1 LTNSNVPL
9 LNGVLNGQI
18 NLAGNLTNLTP
29 PNIRGDGQIDLS
41 QIPVLQD
48 TFTSTFNWDGK
59 KLNVLEAR
67 TPSINSD
74 GFIAVNFPT
83 NKQNNNQANSQP
95 NINEVNFNIQLNDF
109 DLGRLPIQA
118 LTANLSPQQQLQMLA
133 GRVNFA
139 GKVTGN
145 LENLQLNGDVK
156 LNNLAVNNIAFDPIL
171 AGSITGGL
179 QQGLN
184 IDINGNINDRI
195 AVVLNNKFVPESFLL
210 QHDQIFAK
218 GITQGDNFQV
228 DLGNFPLDILGI
240 NPASELNIGPVKG
253 NVSGQLNISQLAT
266 LDPAKITAQGE
277 VTIEQPS
284 FGYIDGKKFT
294 AQINYGNGQASLQ
307 AGELTLENSRI
318 LLAGNVNLGADF
330 PQNMNNFNPQ
340 FDGKVTIERGE
351 LQDIL
356 VALQWFDLNDISRGI
371 RAPIYGTAA
380 DLAQTY
386 PIVLPGNSSIDWQL
400 QRFAEINALLA
411 IEDNVKD
418 AQTPIDIP
426 PLSTVLGAFA
436 GEMTFTGDL
445 KSGVNGK
452 FNLNGNNW
460 QWGDYKAREFLLQGE
475 FANNVLTILPV
486 ELRIGDSLIAF
497 TGQITP
503 QNQNGQLRVEN
514 VPLAELQK
522 FVQLPPSLVDIEGNL
537 NLQATIAGTPTNPSM
552 IGDINIT
559 NGFLNDQP
567 VQEALGGFSYN
578 EARFRF
584 GGNIL
589 VTGEDPI
596 TFVGSLP
603 FALPNSEIAPG
614 SELIELKLEMQNEA
628 LKIVNALTDQIE
640 LEQGKGL
647 VRLEAKGTIFQPELT
662 GVADFS
668 EITLRSP
675 VWDEPLTELQ

>member
-1 LTNSNVPL
+1 
-9 LNGVLNGQI
+9 
-18 NLAGNLTNLTP
+18 
-29 PNIRGDGQIDLS
+29 
-41 QIPVLQD
+41 
-48 TFTSTFNWDGK
+48 FTSIFNWDGK

-74 GFIAVNFPT
+74 GFIAVNFPI
-83 NKQNNNQANSQP
+83 NNQNNNQANSQP

-486 ELRIGDSLIAF
+486 ELRIGNSLIAF

-537 NLQATIAGTPTNPSM
+537 NLQATI
-552 IGDINIT
+552 
-559 NGFLNDQP
+559 
-567 VQEALGGFSYN
+567 
-578 EARFRF
+578 
-584 GGNIL
+584 
-589 VTGEDPI
+589 
-596 TFVGSLP
+596 
-603 FALPNSEIAPG
+603 
-614 SELIELKLEMQNEA
+614 
-628 LKIVNALTDQIE
+628 
-640 LEQGKGL
+640 
-647 VRLEAKGTIFQPELT
+647 
-662 GVADFS
+662 
-668 EITLRSP
+668 
-675 VWDEPLTELQ
+675 